1 MTGSGS
7 ELLSI
12 TKAAKVLGVH
22 PLTLRNWAEK
32 GHIRFY
38 WTPGGHRRFRQK
50 DLADFLAQMNQET
63 PETALVTVTQHAVQ
77 QAIVSFPNHSSG
89 PIQRPV
95 WQKDLTEQQRETM
108 RAVGRKLLGVTIQ
121 YAAGTA
127 DKVMLDRGRKI
138 GRTYG
143 KFAKHQGLS
152 ISEAVATFN
161 FFRDTMIGVT
171 FETPA
176 NVNLE
181 TTQPRLYQR
190 LSHFF
195 NEVLVAMV
203 QAAEEDS
210 AL

>member
-1 MTGSGS
+1 M
-7 ELLSI
+7 
-12 TKAAKVLGVH
+12 
-22 PLTLRNWAEK
+22 
-32 GHIRFY
+32 
-38 WTPGGHRRFRQK
+38 
-50 DLADFLAQMNQET
+50 
-63 PETALVTVTQHAVQ
+63 
-77 QAIVSFPNHSSG
+77 
-89 PIQRPV
+89 
-95 WQKDLTEQQRETM
+95 
-108 RAVGRKLLGVTIQ
+108 
-121 YAAGTA
+121 
-127 DKVMLDRGRKI
+127 
-138 GRTYG
+138 
-143 KFAKHQGLS
+143 S